1 MEFEFKSKYS
11 KLKTISNLEKGIIVV
26 SLILLATIIPIIIL
40 ISNSNNSFVLNDNQQ
55 NTLFNLE
62 KIDSHPLYIMNY
74 SGDYGFENYLETG
87 INSLSQD
94 FLNFDWACTC
104 FATLNNETDMLFGRN
119 FDWSHNPV
127 LVLFTDPSY
136 GYKSVSIIDLGLL
149 DLYNDYQISHNLQVL
164 LRTPYFP
171 LDGMNEH
178 GLTVACMAISDAEN
192 VNDPEKK
199 TLASLDFI
207 RLALDYAKDVEEA
220 CDLWEDYNVYFPP
233 GPDLHYLIAD
243 AGGNSAVIEWV
254 DGEMKILRN
263 ENLWQVSTNFVIYGS
278 YENEQYNYIRYSTC
292 ESFLSENNGNIN
304 EIEAINLLESVS
316 QSTTQW
322 SAVYNTQ
329 QKTLSLAMKR
339 NFDFHFEFAL

>member
-1 MEFEFKSKYS
+1 MEFESKSKYS
-11 KLKTISNLEKGIIVV
+11 KLKTLSNLEKGIIVV
-26 SLILLATIIPIIIL
+26 SLILLATIIPIII
-40 ISNSNNSFVLNDNQQ
+40 ISSSNNSSVLNDNQQ

-62 KIDSHPLYIMNY
+62 KIDNHPLYIMNY
-74 SGDYGFENYLETG
+74 SGDYGFENYLKTG
-87 INSLSQD
+87 INYLSQD
-94 FLNFDWACTC
+94 FLDIDWACTC

-119 FDWSHNPV
+119 FDWSHNPI

-136 GYKSVSIIDLGLL
+136 GYRSISIIDLGLL
-149 DLYNDYQISHNLQVL
+149 DLYNDYQISHNPQVL
-164 LRTPYFP
+164 LRAPYFP

-178 GLTVACMAISDAEN
+178 GLTIACMAISDAEN

-278 YENEQYNYIRYSTC
+278 TENEQQNCIRYITC
-292 ESFLSENNGNIN
+292 ESFLNEKKGNIN
-304 EIEAINLLESVS
+304 ESEALNLLGMVS
-316 QSTTQW
+316 QSITQW
-322 SAVYNTQ
+322 SAVYNREKRTVSIV
-329 QKTLSLAMKR
+329 LER
-339 NFDFHFEFAL
+339 NFDFQFEFTL